1 MTPAVDGIR
10 TYGGW
15 RRSRGVGLFGLGPVA
30 SAIVVGGLLAVILTA
45 SFSLTLAAMLAVPLV
60 VVTGGLLARWDG
72 VPLSHAVV
80 ERIRWTAAVLR
91 GHTSWIGGIVVD
103 HPQAWRLPGVLAATE
118 LVSAEDG
125 LGGEYGVV
133 WDRRSGCLTATVRCA
148 ATSTWLANR
157 ADADGWV
164 ANWGSWLAGL
174 GHLPAIRWVS
184 VTVDTAP
191 DPGSTLADHVAE
203 RLDPAAPVS
212 ARQLVHELVRRSPA
226 AAADVDTTVSI
237 TFDPAASPAKPKDLP
252 AAAAEFGRM
261 LHGLTAALASCGVT
275 VLGRCSAA
283 ELAGAVRTAFD
294 PAARGEVS
302 RLLQTG
308 DPNGLLTW
316 ADAGPIGAEESWDR
330 YRHDSGVSVVWGWHE
345 APRQAVHADVLA
357 RLVAP
362 GLYPKRVTLQ
372 YRPLS
377 AGAAARTLEHEVNAA
392 AFRAEVGR
400 RQGRDATAR
409 DLADQERARRA
420 AAEEAMGAGVS
431 LVSLYAAVTVT
442 DEADLP
448 TAVADVE
455 ARAET
460 AKIRLRR
467 LYRSQAAGFAVTLP
481 CGVCPPVLSRRWP
494 H

>member
-1 MTPAVDGIR
+1 MTPAVEQIR

-15 RRSRGVGLFGLGPVA
+15 RRSRGVGLLGLGPVA
-30 SAIVVGGLLAVILTA
+30 SSIVVGGLLAVIISA
-45 SFSLTLAAMLAVPLV
+45 SFSLTVAATLALPVI
-60 VVTGGLLARWDG
+60 VVTGALLARWDG

-80 ERIRWTAAVLR
+80 ERTRWTAAVLR
-91 GHTSWIGGIVVD
+91 GHTSWTGGIVAE
-103 HPQAWRLPGVLAATE
+103 HPGAWQLPGVLAAAE

-125 LGGEYGVV
+125 LGGEYGLV
-133 WDRRSGCLTATVRCA
+133 WDRRSGCLTATLRCA

-157 ADADGWV
+157 ADADAWV
-164 ANWGSWLAGL
+164 ANWGSWLASL
-174 GHLPAIRWVS
+174 GHLAAIRWVS

-191 DPGSTLADHVAE
+191 DPGSTLADYVSS
-203 RLDPAAPVS
+203 RLHTAAPAA
-212 ARQLVHELVRRSPA
+212 ARDLVHELVRRSPA
-226 AAADVDTTVSI
+226 AAAEVDTRVSV

-252 AAAAEFGRM
+252 TAAAEFGRV
-261 LHGLTAALASCGVT
+261 LHGLTGALASCGVT
-275 VLGRCSAA
+275 VLGRCSGAD
-283 ELAGAVRTAFD
+283 LAGVVRTAFD

-302 RLLQTG
+302 RLLRAG
-308 DPNGLLTW
+308 DAGRLLTW
-316 ADAGPIGAEESWDR
+316 ADAGPVGAEECWDR
-330 YRHDSGVSVVWGWHE
+330 YRHDSGVSVAWAWHE
-345 APRQAVHADVLA
+345 APRQAVHSDVLA

-362 GLYPKRVTLQ
+362 GLFPKRVTLQ
-372 YRPLS
+372 YRPFS
-377 AGAAARTLEHEVNAA
+377 AGTAARLLENEVNAA

-409 DLADQERARRA
+409 EIADQQRARRA

-431 LVSLYAAVTVT
+431 LVSLYTVVTVT

-467 LYRSQAAGFAVTLP
+467 MYRSQAAGFAATLP
-481 CGVCPPVLSRRWP
+481 CGICPPVLSRRWP
-494 H
+494 R